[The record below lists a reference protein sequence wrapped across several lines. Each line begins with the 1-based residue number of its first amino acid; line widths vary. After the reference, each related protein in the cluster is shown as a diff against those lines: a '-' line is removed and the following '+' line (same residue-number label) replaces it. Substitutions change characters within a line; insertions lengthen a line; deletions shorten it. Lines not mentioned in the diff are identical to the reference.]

1 MNLVWKLV
9 GQFVFGMIAYGA
21 LFFLSAGTLRYWEAW
36 AYLAV
41 MFIPGLYFCVYFYRR
56 DPELVR
62 RRLQKKEKVEAQKWI
77 MRAAYTTFFLGFLI
91 PGLDQRYGWT
101 RQWVGRLPLW
111 VEILSLCIVLGAY
124 LAVIRVMDVN
134 RYAARTI
141 QVEEGQQVISTG
153 PYQWVRHPFYTC
165 SLVMMLFSAPALG
178 SLAALPVVALTIPVF
193 VLRLLNEEK
202 VLRQGLAGYAEYCER
217 TRWRL
222 VPYMW

>member
-1 MNLVWKLV
+1 
-9 GQFVFGMIAYGA
+9 
-21 LFFLSAGTLRYWEAW
+21 
-36 AYLAV
+36 
-41 MFIPGLYFCVYFYRR
+41 
-56 DPELVR
+56 
-62 RRLQKKEKVEAQKWI
+62 
-77 MRAAYTTFFLGFLI
+77 
-91 PGLDQRYGWT
+91 
-101 RQWVGRLPLW
+101 LPLW